1 MFKKVQTT
9 VHSSGRV
16 EQSDP
21 LDYLDAVAV
30 PADMARVLR
39 NLRNSRGPMGR
50 VLTTEKSM
58 TTLLVMYTS
67 GTVVVFNY
75 VAE

>member
-1 MFKKVQTT
+1 MFRKTQTT
-9 VHSSGRV
+9 VRGNSQV
-16 EQSDP
+16 EQVTVG
-21 LDYLDAVAV
+21 YLTETAV
-30 PADMARVLR
+30 PEDMARVLR
-39 NLRNSRGPMGR
+39 ELRNNRGSMGR

-58 TTLLVMYTS
+58 TTLLIMYTS

>member
-1 MFKKVQTT
+1 MFRKTQTT
-9 VHSSGRV
+9 VRSNSQV
-16 EQSDP
+16 EQVTVS
-21 LDYLDAVAV
+21 YLNDTAVQE
-30 PADMARVLR
+30 DMARVLR

-58 TTLLVMYTS
+58 TTLLIMYTS